1 MTWTNMQRKT
11 QFLGWGLTGGL
22 LAAWSLLMVHAQ
34 QSALAGAGSGFFVTS
49 NGYFV
54 TCCHVIK
61 SETEISIAQGGRTW
75 PALVA
80 AFDVENDLALLKVK
94 DDAIFPCLPIGD
106 PQNLTAGDAVYALGN
121 STAQGAVTQF
131 IKSEI
136 KALNGPKDD
145 PRLLQVNAPLPLGN
159 SGNPLLDKMGNVVGI
174 IGAAFPLKSIYID
187 PLFDNFP
194 DGRNFL
200 AGKAATP
207 IDPKGVE
214 DLATKAAGI
223 VMLPR
228 KTVSGANP
236 LSNSPD
242 AGLPLSGGGNA
253 AARKPSE
260 FVYVTYDDKGN
271 LLKNGSF
278 EHGVDNWRYKFD
290 LEGESFY
297 TNNHNCVTVVP
308 EAEGKQNVLKL
319 HGTHLEL
326 QVPGAG
332 VRMDSDPV
340 PIKPNGRFKLS
351 ALAKSSGPNCRI
363 LIWGYKWKPGFKPH
377 PNPSLPELRECYHS
391 RQIYFTTPKTATY
404 GGGADGRP
412 LTAVYGVGDFGGV
425 TNDWKEAYVI
435 FPNPTGWKQTTISD
449 RTGKKVTLG
458 QELWESVEFLSVHL
472 LAINGTPGD
481 LFVKEVRLEKIK

>member
-1 MTWTNMQRKT
+1 M
-11 QFLGWGLTGGL
+11 GGL
-22 LAAWSLLMVHAQ
+22 LATGSLLMVYAQ
-34 QSALAGAGSGFFVTS
+34 QPVWTDAGSGFFVTS

-54 TCCHVIK
+54 TGCHVLK
-61 SETEISIAQGGRTW
+61 SETEISIAHGGRTW
-75 PALVA
+75 AATVA

-94 DDAIFPCLPIGD
+94 DEASFPCLPIGD
-106 PQNLTAGDAVYALGN
+106 PQTLSPGDAVYTLGDP
-121 STAQGAVTQF
+121 TARGTAPLF
-131 IKSEI
+131 AKGEIKS
-136 KALNGPKDD
+136 LTGPKDD
-145 PRLLQVNAPLPLGN
+145 PRLIQVKAPLPLGN
-159 SGNPLLDKMGNVVGI
+159 SGNPLLDKLGNVVGI
-174 IGAAFPLKSIYID
+174 MGTAFPLKSIYID

-200 AGKAATP
+200 AGKVAAP

-214 DLATKAAGI
+214 AMATKAAGI

-228 KTVSGANP
+228 KAASGANP
-236 LSNSPD
+236 LSNPPD
-242 AGLPLSGGGNA
+242 AGLPLSSGGNT
-253 AARKPSE
+253 AARKTPE
-260 FVYVTYDDKGN
+260 FVYKTYDDKGN

-278 EHGVDNWRYKFD
+278 ELGVDNWRYKFD

-297 TNNHNCVTVVP
+297 TNNHNCVSVIP

-340 PIKPNGRFKLS
+340 PIKPSDRFKLT
-351 ALAKSSGPNCRI
+351 ALAKSTGPNCRI
-363 LIWGYKWKPGFKPH
+363 LIWGYKWKPGVKPH
-377 PNPSLPELRECYHS
+377 PNPALPELRECYHS
-391 RQIYFTTPKTATY
+391 RQIYFTTPKTATF

-425 TNDWKEAYVI
+425 TNTWKEAYVI
-435 FPNPTGWKQTTISD
+435 IPNPTGWKQTTISD
-449 RTGKKVTLG
+449 RTGKKVTQG

-481 LFVKEVRLEKIK
+481 LFVKEVRIEKIK